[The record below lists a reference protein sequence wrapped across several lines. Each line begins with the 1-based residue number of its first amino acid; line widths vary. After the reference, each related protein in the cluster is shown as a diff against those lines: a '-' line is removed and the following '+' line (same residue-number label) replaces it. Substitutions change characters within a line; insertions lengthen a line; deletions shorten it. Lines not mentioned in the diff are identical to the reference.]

1 VNKKYHKKVQNSFL
15 RVTTKSGTIH
25 YVNINYIVDL
35 YDTLNS
41 SSTTIE
47 TINSTIYSDSPLVEL
62 IERIYKIQWDSE
74 TKNTNNNT
82 K

>member
-1 VNKKYHKKVQNSFL
+1 MNKKYHKKVQNSFL
-15 RVTTKSGTIH
+15 RVTTKSGTTH
-25 YVNINYIVDL
+25 YVNINHIVDL
-35 YDTLNS
+35 YDTPNG
-41 SSTTIE
+41 SSTCIE

-62 IERIYKIQWDSE
+62 IERIYKIQWDGE

>member
-1 VNKKYHKKVQNSFL
+1 MNKKYHKKVQNSFL

-62 IERIYKIQWDSE
+62 IERIYKIQWNGE
-74 TKNTNNNT
+74 TKDTNFNS

>member
-1 VNKKYHKKVQNSFL
+1 MQNNFL
-15 RVTTKSGTIH
+15 RVSTKAGTIH
-25 YVNINYIVDL
+25 YVNIAHIVNL
-35 YDTLNS
+35 YDTPNG
-41 SSTTIE
+41 SSTSIE
-47 TINSTIYSDSPLVEL
+47 TINSTIYSDSPFVEL

>member
-1 VNKKYHKKVQNSFL
+1 MQNSFL
-15 RVTTKSGTIH
+15 RVSTKAGVIH

-35 YDTLNS
+35 YDTPNS

-62 IERIYKIQWDSE
+62 IERIYKIQWNGE
-74 TKNTNNNT
+74 TKDTNFNS

>member
-1 VNKKYHKKVQNSFL
+1 MNKKYHKKVQNSFL

-35 YDTLNS
+35 YDTPNS

-62 IERIYKIQWDSE
+62 IERIYKIQWNGE
-74 TKNTNNNT
+74 TKDTNFNS

>member
-1 VNKKYHKKVQNSFL
+1 MQNSFL

-25 YVNINYIVDL
+25 NVNINYIVDL
-35 YDTLNS
+35 YDTPNS

-47 TINSTIYSDSPLVEL
+47 KINGTIYSDSPLVEL
-62 IERIYKIQWDSE
+62 IERIYKIQWNGE
-74 TKNTNNNT
+74 TKDTNNNT

>member
-1 VNKKYHKKVQNSFL
+1 MQNNFL
-15 RVTTKSGTIH
+15 RVSTKAGVTH
-25 YVNINYIVDL
+25 YVNIAHIVDI
-35 YDTLNS
+35 YDTPNG

-62 IERIYKIQWDSE
+62 IERIYKIQWDDE
-74 TKNTNNNT
+74 TKNTNFDS

>member
-62 IERIYKIQWDSE
+62 IERIYKIQWNGE
-74 TKNTNNNT
+74 TKDTNFNS